1 MSYKDL
7 TAEQIFK
14 GKVNYSL
21 DNFAKDFRETLK
33 EDWGSERI
41 DKVSNNKTI
50 YQGVFLLIVFASQ
63 GKPLKLICEFVIG
76 KATEEIMKI
85 TKDIIDMYGQQ
96 IDVLKGLQMKMF
108 LDNVEKYHL
117 PDSFNLKLINA
128 DFRSWLEK
136 TLKNKY

>member
-136 TLKNKY
+136 TLKNKN